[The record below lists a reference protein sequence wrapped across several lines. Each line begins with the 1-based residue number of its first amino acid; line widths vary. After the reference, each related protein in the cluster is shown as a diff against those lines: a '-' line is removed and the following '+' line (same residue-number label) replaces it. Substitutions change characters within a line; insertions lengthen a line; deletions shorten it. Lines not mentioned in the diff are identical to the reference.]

1 LRGTNALAYFAPPSR
16 MNEKKKVSE
25 VVTGSMPGRPRLGIS
40 VPGKVDAR
48 FRPDFE
54 VPVVPRAEVGRAHV
68 SSILPGFELAL
79 EKKLGR
85 PGIHVIKH
93 FMSVIYKFS

>member
-1 LRGTNALAYFAPPSR
+1 
-16 MNEKKKVSE
+16 
-25 VVTGSMPGRPRLGIS
+25 MPGRPRLGIS

-54 VPVVPRAEVGRAHV
+54 VPVVPCAEVGRAHV

-85 PGIHVIKH
+85 PGTHVIKH
-93 FMSVIYKFS
+93 FVSVIYKFS